1 MIRELCTWLSGT
13 QISETFKVWS
23 WFVPTVQ
30 TIHIL
35 SVAIVLMAV
44 YVISLR
50 LVGFTL
56 GKQSLATVTARSMP
70 WTWLTLGVLLV
81 TGTLLT
87 IAEPERELLN
97 YVFRAKMVMVLVL
110 AGILL
115 IVQQRLRFNPE
126 YWNESA
132 SRRVVARSLGIFS
145 LLIGAAIVT
154 AGRWIAYV

>member
-1 MIRELCTWLSGT
+1 
-13 QISETFKVWS
+13 
-23 WFVPTVQ
+23 
-30 TIHIL
+30 
-35 SVAIVLMAV
+35 V

-50 LVGFTL
+50 LVGFSI

-97 YVFRAKMVMVLVL
+97 YVFRAKMVMVLIL

-115 IVQQRLRFNPE
+115 IIQQRLRFNPE

-132 SRRVVARSLGIFS
+132 SRRVVARSLGVFS